1 MGLEPEAEWTSRAR
15 LVEDRKQFE
24 VVLYTA
30 SQAEYIVC
38 DTETSDAYKGA
49 KAKASYLSDGTNYC
63 TGVGIGYEY
72 LGSDWYYYLPWRHLD
87 NNLPVEWLDE
97 FKELLEDPN
106 IPLIYH
112 NAPYD
117 IPSLA
122 TLGIDVLWNPF
133 YCTLSLAQFVN
144 EEFPSKELNWLAKY
158 VLKDKGKDDDTI
170 KVLLKAL
177 RWGEI
182 PASVMWRYCLKD
194 VRIAHQLFRVFW
206 KEMG

>member
-1 MGLEPEAEWTSRAR
+1 MLGLSNKPTSISK
-15 LVEDRKQFE
+15 LVSERKQFE
-24 VVLYTA
+24 TVLATA

-38 DTETSDAYKGA
+38 DTETTDAFKGA
-49 KAKASYLSDGTNYC
+49 KAKASYLQDGTNYC
-63 TGVGIGYEY
+63 TGIGIGYTSF
-72 LGSDWYYYLPWRHLD
+72 GCDWYYYLPWRHVD
-87 NNLPVEWLDE
+87 NNLPNEWLDE
-97 FKELLEDPN
+97 FKEVMENPK

-122 TLGIDVLWNPF
+122 TLGIYVLDKPF

-144 EEFPSKELNWLAKY
+144 EELPSKELDWLAKF
-158 VLKDKGKDDDTI
+158 VLKDKEGKEDDTI

-182 PASVMWRYCLKD
+182 PASVMWSYCLKD
-194 VRIAHQLFRVFW
+194 VKICHRLFKVFW